1 MKPFTAPAWNAHAT
15 FATSVLGILRD
26 FGDPAAQENLLDLVL
41 WAARRWNKKKMALKL
56 DRKQMPKQMWQNEYQ
71 KPRTSETRHEYKQ
84 HVRIQVCKKNE
95 ASNRSLL
102 ILPMIPGHLLI
113 LTGRCS
119 IHLRMQVQHL
129 AFTIWQEGFKYP
141 FSIRVTCQISSY

>member
-41 WAARRWNKKKMALKL
+41 WAARRWNQKKWHSNWTESKCQSKC
-56 DRKQMPKQMWQNEYQ
+56 DRMNIRNQEQVKQDMN
-71 KPRTSETRHEYKQ
+71 TSSMCVSKFA
-84 HVRIQVCKKNE
+84 KKNE